1 MYMYILIES
10 KIQFTEFER
19 IYIYIWDIY
28 FIDLHIKQL
37 KKNSHK
43 ILYQLKI

>member
-28 FIDLHIKQL
+28 FIDLHIKLL
-37 KKNSHK
+37 KKK
-43 ILYQLKI
+43 FT

>member
-1 MYMYILIES
+1 MYILIES

-28 FIDLHIKQL
+28 FIDLHIKPL
-37 KKNSHK
+37 KKKK
-43 ILYQLKI
+43 IHIKIYTN